1 MLAKSFHSVGLNEI
15 LTAVKVPKGSFYHY
29 FESKEQFGVEL
40 LRHYTRDHTAQLKKV
55 LFGHDLNP
63 LERLMAYFNGAIARM
78 MECGCGN
85 LCLVAKLGAE
95 VATFSEPMR
104 QVLADSMTES
114 RSLYEKVVREGQE
127 QGSIRKDL
135 DPAMAAA
142 IIHDVWQG
150 AMNRRQIE
158 RSVAPLRTATDFLR
172 SYLAAA

>member
-40 LRHYTRDHTAQLKKV
+40 LKHYTQDHAVQLKKV
-55 LFGHDLNP
+55 LFSKDLNP
-63 LERLMAYFNGAIARM
+63 LERLLAYFNGAIARM

-95 VATFSEPMR
+95 VATLSEPMR
-104 QVLADSMTES
+104 QVLADSMTED
-114 RSLYEKVVREGQE
+114 RSLYERVIREGQE

-135 DPAMAAA
+135 APATAAA
-142 IIHDVWQG
+142 IVHDVWQG

-158 RSVAPLRTATDFLR
+158 RSVAPLRTAADFIR